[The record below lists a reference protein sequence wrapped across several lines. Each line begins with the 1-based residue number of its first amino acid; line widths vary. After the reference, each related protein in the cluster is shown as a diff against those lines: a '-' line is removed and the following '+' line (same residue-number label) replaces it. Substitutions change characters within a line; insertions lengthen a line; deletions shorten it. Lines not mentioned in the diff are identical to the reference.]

1 MDISS
6 VEVTHFP
13 KNRQVLL
20 KDKLVDLSKPLVM
33 GIVNVT
39 PDSFYENSRANDKK
53 KICATVEQMLS
64 DGAACIDLGAFS
76 TRPGAEIISEEEEIK
91 RIQNPIKWILNA
103 FPNTLISLDTFRGN
117 VAKTGLDLGVGCIN
131 DISGGEFDPTLLNV
145 VAAYKV
151 PYILMHSNDKIENM
165 HTVEQKNNLFQEMMV
180 YFSKKLNDLNELGI
194 HDVIIDPGF
203 GFGKT
208 LEENEYI
215 LKNLNLF
222 HVLERPVLVGI
233 SRKSMIYKKLN
244 CTPEEALNG
253 TTVLNTLAVQKG
265 ASILRVHDV
274 KEAME
279 VIQLLD

>member
-20 KDKLVDLSKPLVM
+20 KDKLVDLSNPIVM
-33 GIVNVT
+33 GIVNLT
-39 PDSFYENSRANDKK
+39 PDSFFEDSRATNEK
-53 KICATVEQMLS
+53 KILSRVEQFLQE
-64 DGAACIDLGAFS
+64 GATCIDIGAFS

-91 RIQNPIKWILNA
+91 RISKPIQWILKE
-103 FPNTLISLDTFRGN
+103 FPSTLISLDTFRGN

-131 DISGGEFDPTLLNV
+131 DISGGEFDPTILKV
-145 VAAYKV
+145 VADFKV
-151 PYILMHSNDKIENM
+151 PYILMHSNEKLAAMHSIEEK
-165 HTVEQKNNLFQEMMV
+165 TNLFQEMMV
-180 YFSKKLNDLNELGI
+180 YFSKKIKGLNELGV

-208 LEENEYI
+208 EAENYF
-215 LKNLNLF
+215 LLHNLNLF
-222 HVLERPVLVGI
+222 HVLERPILVGI
-233 SRKSMIYKKLN
+233 SRKSMLYKKLKT
-244 CTPEEALNG
+244 TPEQALNG
-253 TTVLNTLAVQKG
+253 TTVLNTLAIQKG

-279 VIQLLD
+279 IIQLLA

>member
-20 KDKLVDLSKPLVM
+20 KDKLVDLSKPIVM
-33 GIVNVT
+33 GIINLT
-39 PDSFYENSRANDKK
+39 PYSFFEDSRATNEK
-53 KICATVEQMLS
+53 KILSRVEKFLQE
-64 DGAACIDLGAFS
+64 GAACIDIGAFS
-76 TRPGAEIISEEEEIK
+76 TRPGSEIISEEEEIK
-91 RIQNPIKWILNA
+91 RISQPIQWILKE
-103 FPNTLISLDTFRGN
+103 FPSTLISLDTFRGN

-151 PYILMHSNDKIENM
+151 PYILMHSNDKMENM
-165 HTVEQKNNLFQEMMV
+165 HAVEQKTNLFQEMMV

-208 LEENEYI
+208 LEQNYSI
-215 LKNLNLF
+215 LKNLELF
-222 HVLERPVLVGI
+222 HILERPILVGL
-233 SRKSMIYKKLN
+233 SRKSMIYNKLN
-244 CTPEEALNG
+244 LSVNDSLNG
-253 TTVLNTLAVQKG
+253 TTILNTQAILKG

-274 KEAME
+274 KEAKQI
-279 VIQLLD
+279 IQLIS